1 MEFRFCGINERSRV
15 KMNLKLIKMNPY
27 IICLLALL
35 FAFFQNPS
43 KCFGFEISIDVAP
56 NTLNLQ
62 SEGSVVTVHT
72 DIAYDDVDVSTV
84 YLNGIAIKSWKA
96 DNRGNFVAKFS
107 MEDVKKLDGLKI
119 DGYNMLKIV
128 GLTKN
133 VQSFWGQKEIKV
145 VDNIPQGGR

>member
-1 MEFRFCGINERSRV
+1 
-15 KMNLKLIKMNPY
+15 MNLKLIKMNPY

-62 SEGSVVTVHT
+62 SEGSVVTIHP

-84 YLNGIAIKSWKA
+84 YLNDIAIKSWKA

-119 DGYNMLKIV
+119 DEYNMLKIV
-128 GLTKN
+128 GLTKYE
-133 VQSFWGQKEIKV
+133 QSFWGQKEIKV